1 MRYNWNDEQELLRST
16 LQKYVDTRF
25 TADFRRQR
33 LTRQLDLEVWSELA
47 QLGIL
52 GLPFEES
59 YGGSGGSAL
68 DTLLVMAAFG
78 RGLVVEPYL
87 ASVVLGGG
95 LLRAAADERRK
106 AELIPQLIS
115 GELRLAFAFA
125 EPHSRFNLKNVSVR
139 AERAGGDYVLT
150 GRKIVVQGAPD
161 AHMLIATARTSG
173 NILDAEGISLFMIPQ
188 GAEGL
193 EIQSYR
199 CVDGL
204 SAADITLKEV
214 RVPADHLVGEKDAAL
229 APVERVVDEAIS
241 AICGEA
247 VGAMAAL
254 NEKCVEFAK
263 TRHAF
268 GKPIGQFQ
276 AIGHR
281 LVDMHVAY
289 EQASAI
295 AVKAA
300 LKLSTSSPDR
310 ARTVSACKVSVGKEA
325 AFIGKSAVQIHGAMG
340 TTDELDIGHYF
351 KRLTAIQATFG
362 GARYHLQRYAEL
374 SKDDTGRHGH

>member
-1 MRYNWNDEQELLRST
+1 MRYSWNDEQELLRST
-16 LQKYVDTRF
+16 LQKYVDTRY
-25 TADFRRQR
+25 TADFRRER
-33 LTRQLDLEVWSELA
+33 LARRLDAEVWSELA
-47 QLGIL
+47 ELGIL
-52 GLPFEES
+52 GLPFEER

-95 LLRAAADERRK
+95 LVRAAADERHK

-125 EPHSRFNLKNVSVR
+125 EPQSRFNLKNVSVR
-139 AERAGGDYVLT
+139 ARRAGGDYVLS

-161 AHMLIATARTSG
+161 AHLLIATARTSG
-173 NILDAEGISLFMIPQ
+173 NALDAEGISLFTIPRDA
-188 GAEGL
+188 GGL
-193 EIQSYR
+193 EIHPYR

-204 SAADITLKEV
+204 SAADITLSEV
-214 RVPADHLVGEKDAAL
+214 RVPADHLLGDPDAAL
-229 APVERVVDEAIS
+229 GPVERVIDEATS
-241 AICGEA
+241 AVCGEA
-247 VGAMAAL
+247 VGAMGAL

-263 TRHAF
+263 SRHAF

-295 AVKAA
+295 AIKAA
-300 LKLSTSSPDR
+300 LKLSTSNPDS

-325 AFIGKSAVQIHGAMG
+325 AFVGKNAVQIHGAMG
-340 TTDELDIGHYF
+340 TTEELDIGHYF
-351 KRLTAIQATFG
+351 KRLTAIQGTFG
-362 GARYHLQRYAEL
+362 GARYHLHRYVEL
-374 SKDDTGRHGH
+374 SKDHGDPHGH

>member
-1 MRYNWNDEQELLRST
+1 MRYSWNDEQELLRST
-16 LQKYVDTRF
+16 LQKYVETRY
-25 TADFRRQR
+25 TANFRRER
-33 LTRQLDLEVWSELA
+33 RTRQLDPAVWSELA
-47 QLGIL
+47 ELGIL
-52 GLPFEES
+52 GLPFEER

-78 RGLVVEPYL
+78 RGLVIEPYL
-87 ASVVLGGG
+87 ASIVLGGG
-95 LLRAAADERRK
+95 LLRAAADEPRK

-125 EPHSRFNLKNVSVR
+125 EPQSRFNLSYVNVR
-139 AERAGGDYVLT
+139 ARRAGGDYVLA
-150 GRKIVVQGAPD
+150 GRKIVVQGAPE

-173 NILDAEGISLFMIPQ
+173 GALDAEGVSLFIIPRDAQ
-188 GAEGL
+188 GL
-193 EIQSYR
+193 EIHGYR

-204 SAADITLKEV
+204 SAADITLNEV
-214 RVPADHLVGEKDAAL
+214 RVSAEHLLGEPDAGL
-229 APVERVVDEAIS
+229 GPVERVVDEAIS

-254 NEKCVEFAK
+254 NEKCLEFAK
-263 TRHAF
+263 SRQAF

-295 AVKAA
+295 AIKAA
-300 LKLSTSSPDR
+300 LKLSTSSSDR

-325 AFIGKSAVQIHGAMG
+325 AFVGKSAVQIHGAMG

-351 KRLTAIQATFG
+351 KRLTAIQGTFG
-362 GARYHLQRYAEL
+362 GARYHLHRYAEL
-374 SKDDTGRHGH
+374 SKDAPSHGH